1 MDIIITNVMKLFTS
15 IVIAIS
21 FLLTG
26 CTGEEEITEIA
37 NPELVA
43 VAFFD
48 ALYNQKDVKK
58 AASVCSPKLARILL
72 HYKSPT
78 AVGRHLF
85 NMQYDK
91 VEIKPDD
98 SGVKVREQFKDDA
111 DIILYFDGYYQ
122 EDRIKDVKR
131 VSLKQVDGNWV
142 IDKILKDPF

>member
-1 MDIIITNVMKLFTS
+1 MTGIIASL
-15 IVIAIS
+15 A
-21 FLLTG
+21 LLLSG
-26 CTGEEEITEIA
+26 CTGEEEITEID

-58 AASVCSPKLARILL
+58 AASVCSPKLARIIM

-98 SGVKVREQFKDDA
+98 SGVKVREQFKDNA
-111 DIILYFDGYYQ
+111 DVIVYFDGYYR

-131 VSLKQVDGNWV
+131 ISLKQIDGDWK

>member
-1 MDIIITNVMKLFTS
+1 MKLFTS